1 MQSGFRWLLL
11 PPMLLR
17 TPALQAKPVASASHS
32 AALLTS
38 VADALL
44 LLLLLLLL
52 ALLVLLLG
60 PPGEASQAGEVAAVA
75 AGAAEEVFWARAPI
89 RGEGTEA
96 AAESLRALLS
106 HLLMRLLWQAS
117 PLSAAALG
125 VAHNSSWFKTCKQQ
139 AHTTT

>member
-38 VADALL
+38 VADAL

-106 HLLMRLLWQAS
+106 HLLVRLLWQAS

>member
-44 LLLLLLLL
+44 LLLLLLL

-75 AGAAEEVFWARAPI
+75 AGAAEEVFWARAPS
-89 RGEGTEA
+89 RGGGTEA

-106 HLLMRLLWQAS
+106 HLLVRLLWQAS